1 MSDAF
6 SRLLKVLAL
15 ERKQEYR
22 NKAVIGGLDKF
33 ASRWESD
40 ARAEASNPVAV
51 NEIVSGLNR
60 AIASRIVALVRRI
73 APTSDSLSIAMSGGV
88 AHNHGVVRAL
98 SQIFGTTISVPPQ
111 PDTVGALGAALIARE
126 RGRE

>member
-33 ASRWESD
+33 ASRWETD
-40 ARAEASNPVAV
+40 ARAEASNPAAV
-51 NEIVSGLNR
+51 NEIV
-60 AIASRIVALVRRI
+60 AL
-73 APTSDSLSIAMSGGV
+73 
-88 AHNHGVVRAL
+88 
-98 SQIFGTTISVPPQ
+98 
-111 PDTVGALGAALIARE
+111 
-126 RGRE
+126 